1 MKLTVS
7 YRCPGKADGIYRLK
21 AKGCIAAV
29 LYWADDDGA
38 LEGWS
43 SFACLPVDA
52 YGNGSFHYKGG
63 RSIPPG
69 ASHILARAVTA
80 DFGKVQEQLFPLP
93 AAMREE
99 KTGFYPPPGPKKGA
113 GSAS

>member
-21 AKGCIAAV
+21 VKGCIAAV

-52 YGNGSFHYKGG
+52 YGNGASIIKVGEASRPAPAIFWHG
-63 RSIPPG
+63 R
-69 ASHILARAVTA
+69 
-80 DFGKVQEQLFPLP
+80 
-93 AAMREE
+93 
-99 KTGFYPPPGPKKGA
+99 
-113 GSAS
+113 